1 MRLSL
6 SLSLSLSL
14 ARSNTRT
21 HTRTNMDQWFRSHW
35 HTHTQVLRVV
45 APSGEKSRAMR
56 KSIIKLFLSEADSLL
71 TRVSAVQGLVQD
83 CLALQQEV

>member
-1 MRLSL
+1 M
-6 SLSLSLSL
+6 
-14 ARSNTRT
+14 
-21 HTRTNMDQWFRSHW
+21 
-35 HTHTQVLRVV
+35 V

>member
-1 MRLSL
+1 MPILMRSL
-6 SLSLSLSL
+6 GRL
-14 ARSNTRT
+14 ACGGGGRRMEV
-21 HTRTNMDQWFRSHW
+21 RGKDRAKI
-35 HTHTQVLRVV
+35 RVV